1 MYNHRKNRLVLAISV
16 ALGLSGVAHAAED
29 STTPIP
35 DPLTTSAESLD
46 PASQVVETA
55 EAATPSSVVGSDG
68 TSANSPTA
76 FTANTDPTSPQNQP
90 ATPTMVPEAQKADAA
105 LQQKEGD
112 ATAQTNLDQ
121 VFKASERTYSLSK
134 KGSIAGSYD
143 LDYSYYR
150 DTRLDLALDDS
161 SSVITRLRIGEEAQH
176 TITNTFEL
184 QYGLLDNLTVTAS
197 LPLVARSDVTNDRAT
212 AGLGDINF
220 GARWEPFPL
229 ERGKLPLIL
238 FGSLST
244 RTGDSPYEINPNFD
258 LSTGK
263 GYYAIG
269 GGASTRKFIDPIVLF
284 GSASLNYGFK
294 ESGLNQL
301 RGTSSGILTDFEP
314 GITGG
319 MSVGFAYSLNYD
331 VSLTMS
337 YQQSFA
343 SGSEFKF
350 SNGNTNTPAD
360 QTSASMNFSLGVRV
374 SPKTIVNGSVG
385 FGLTEDAPDV
395 SLGLS
400 FPLDFVDFSFPLDRI
415 GRGVFGK

>member
-1 MYNHRKNRLVLAISV
+1 
-16 ALGLSGVAHAAED
+16 
-29 STTPIP
+29 
-35 DPLTTSAESLD
+35 
-46 PASQVVETA
+46 
-55 EAATPSSVVGSDG
+55 
-68 TSANSPTA
+68 
-76 FTANTDPTSPQNQP
+76 
-90 ATPTMVPEAQKADAA
+90 MVPEAQKADAA

-284 GSASLNYGFK
+284 GSVSLNYGIK
-294 ESGLNQL
+294 ESGLNQP
-301 RGTSSGILTDFEP
+301 RGGRVLDEFSP

-331 VSLTMS
+331 VSLDHVLPT
-337 YQQSFA
+337 
-343 SGSEFKF
+343 K
-350 SNGNTNTPAD
+350 
-360 QTSASMNFSLGVRV
+360 LR
-374 SPKTIVNGSVG
+374 
-385 FGLTEDAPDV
+385 FG
-395 SLGLS
+395 
-400 FPLDFVDFSFPLDRI
+400 
-415 GRGVFGK
+415 

>member
-1 MYNHRKNRLVLAISV
+1 
-16 ALGLSGVAHAAED
+16 
-29 STTPIP
+29 
-35 DPLTTSAESLD
+35 
-46 PASQVVETA
+46 
-55 EAATPSSVVGSDG
+55 
-68 TSANSPTA
+68 
-76 FTANTDPTSPQNQP
+76 
-90 ATPTMVPEAQKADAA
+90 
-105 LQQKEGD
+105 
-112 ATAQTNLDQ
+112 
-121 VFKASERTYSLSK
+121 LSK

>member
-1 MYNHRKNRLVLAISV
+1 MYNHRKNRLAFALSV
-16 ALGLSGVAHAAED
+16 ALGLGGVAHAAED

-35 DPLTTSAESLD
+35 DPLTANPAAQD
-46 PASQVVETA
+46 PASQVVEKA
-55 EAATPSSVVGSDG
+55 EAGTPASAVGADG

-76 FTANTDPTSPQNQP
+76 FTANSNPVTPA
-90 ATPTMVPEAQKADAA
+90 ATPSMVPAAQKADSA

-121 VFKASERTYSLSK
+121 VFKAAEKTYSLSK
-134 KGSIAGSYD
+134 KGSISASYD

-150 DTRLDLALDDS
+150 DTSLDIALDDS
-161 SSVITRLRIGEEAQH
+161 NSVITRLRIGEQAQH

-184 QYGLLDNLTVTAS
+184 QYGVLDNLTLTAS
-197 LPLVARSDVTNDRAT
+197 LPLVARSDVTTDRSV